1 MGFTGSNLRSK
12 FKQCTSC
19 LFKLHVWHHHCS
31 QVIAQDVL
39 DQSEFF
45 LWVLFPE
52 GIDGSFSFLAWQGFP
67 NSKNFQFPPNGVEFF
82 QVGKIQPQGGEGGLV
97 NSHLP
102 SPRTQNAYEYY
113 CSLWCL
119 TRNVTCKYEGKSK
132 ILKNSIELKSV
143 NYDSQVTFLNW

>member
-82 QVGKIQPQGGEGGLV
+82 QVGKIQPHWGGGGL
-97 NSHLP
+97 
-102 SPRTQNAYEYY
+102 EI
-113 CSLWCL
+113 SLGGYWVVGTWEGVIL
-119 TRNVTCKYEGKSK
+119 TIWTFLKV
-132 ILKNSIELKSV
+132 KNS
-143 NYDSQVTFLNW
+143 FLWILNIN

>member
-82 QVGKIQPQGGEGGLV
+82 QVGKIQPHWGGGGLEISRGGYGGVGTGEGGI
-97 NSHLP
+97 
-102 SPRTQNAYEYY
+102 
-113 CSLWCL
+113 L
-119 TRNVTCKYEGKSK
+119 TIWTFLKV
-132 ILKNSIELKSV
+132 KNS
-143 NYDSQVTFLNW
+143 FLWILNIN

>member
-67 NSKNFQFPPNGVEFF
+67 TSKNFQFPPNGVEFF
-82 QVGKIQPQGGEGGLV
+82 QVGKIQPHWGGGDWKFHWGVTGWWGPEKEWFWPFEPFLKWKTV
-97 NSHLP
+97 FCEYWTSIKIKI
-102 SPRTQNAYEYY
+102 SMICVYKEYE
-113 CSLWCL
+113 
-119 TRNVTCKYEGKSK
+119 
-132 ILKNSIELKSV
+132 I
-143 NYDSQVTFLNW
+143 